1 MIAASLTSERVKL
14 KDGTTALPFEWEG
27 ERVLVRDSARNGVEI
42 ARLFMDPAMPVEEKA
57 GRVVFAMF
65 ADPEDAYCAAD
76 YSTERFGELISA
88 VAWDVF
94 GINAGGH
101 EDEPPV
107 WDIEQDAAMIRASLR
122 QAYGIDWDEERGRI
136 SWHEFLTLIGSLPI
150 DTPLG
155 RAMYYRNADNR
166 PEKTKYN
173 AKQVEEFDR
182 LHSLFK
188 LNRTQKGSQD
198 RIETQQHAMDDM
210 ALAFKA
216 KLAG

>member
-14 KDGTTALPFEWEG
+14 ADGETALPYEWEG

-42 ARLFMDPAMPVEEKA
+42 ARLFADQDMPVEEKA
-57 GRVVFAMF
+57 GRIVRLMF
-65 ADPEDAYCAAD
+65 ADPDDAYCAAD
-76 YSTERFGELISA
+76 YSTERFGELINS

-101 EDEPPV
+101 EDGAPV
-107 WDIEQDAAMIRASLR
+107 WDIEEDAARIRASLR

-136 SWHEFLTLIGSLPI
+136 SWHEFLVLIGSLTT

-155 RAMYYRNADNR
+155 RAMYYRNAKNR

-173 AKQVEEFDR
+173 RKQVEEFDR
-182 LHSLFK
+182 LHNLFK
-188 LNRTQKGSQD
+188 LNKTRKGSHD
-198 RIETQQHAMDDM
+198 RVEAQQHAMDDM

-216 KLAG
+216 KLTG